1 MTKGEKK
8 IMMKNKFV
16 LIRYVLMLWMLCGA
30 SYTLSIASAYD
41 RTSPSASWGYQPLPG
56 VASASGMPV
65 NGTPVFSGTYSA
77 TSAQSGS
84 YDKPTYIFRSTS
96 AYRNSSDIGGMRI
109 TKSGGGVMRTNPWGE
124 PEGPGVGELE
134 EPVGEPLILLFFAL
148 AFLGFRYYRR
158 RNATLRKRSFP
169 RK

>member
-1 MTKGEKK
+1 
-8 IMMKNKFV
+8 MMKNKFV

-41 RTSPSASWGYQPLPG
+41 RTSSSASWGYQPLPS

-77 TSAQSGS
+77 ASAQIGS
-84 YDKPTYIFRSTS
+84 YDKPNYFFRSTS

-109 TKSGGGVMRTNPWGE
+109 TKSGAVLMRTDPWD
-124 PEGPGVGELE
+124 PVGPGIGEIEL
-134 EPVGEPLILLFFAL
+134 PVGDPLVLLFFAL

-158 RNATLRKRSFP
+158 RAA
-169 RK
+169 

>member
-1 MTKGEKK
+1 
-8 IMMKNKFV
+8 MMKNKFV

-41 RTSPSASWGYQPLPG
+41 RTSSSASWGYQPLSS

-77 TSAQSGS
+77 ASAQIGS
-84 YDKPTYIFRSTS
+84 YDKPNYFFRSTS

-109 TKSGGGVMRTNPWGE
+109 TKSGAVLMRSGWGDPDDDE
-124 PEGPGVGELE
+124 DMPIGTTPVT
-134 EPVGEPLILLFFAL
+134 PVGEPLILLFFAL
-148 AFLGFRYYRR
+148 AFFGVRYYRR
-158 RNATLRKRSFP
+158 RKA
-169 RK
+169 

>member
-1 MTKGEKK
+1 MTKGGKK

-41 RTSPSASWGYQPLPG
+41 RTSSSASWGYQPLPS

-65 NGTPVFSGTYSA
+65 NGTPVF
-77 TSAQSGS
+77 QIGS
-84 YDKPTYIFRSTS
+84 YDKPNYFFRSTS

-109 TKSGGGVMRTNPWGE
+109 TKSGAVLMRTDPWD
-124 PEGPGVGELE
+124 PDGPGIGEIEL
-134 EPVGEPLILLFFAL
+134 PVGDPLVLLFFAL

-158 RNATLRKRSFP
+158 RAA
-169 RK
+169 

>member
-1 MTKGEKK
+1 
-8 IMMKNKFV
+8 MMKNKFV

-41 RTSPSASWGYQPLPG
+41 RTSSSASWGYQPLPS

-77 TSAQSGS
+77 ASAQIGS
-84 YDKPTYIFRSTS
+84 YDKPNYFFRSTS

-109 TKSGGGVMRTNPWGE
+109 TKSGAVLMRSIWDDE
-124 PEGPGVGELE
+124 PTGPGTGELE
-134 EPVGEPLILLFFAL
+134 PEVPVGEPLILLFFAL
-148 AFLGFRYYRR
+148 AFLGVRYYRR
-158 RNATLRKRSFP
+158 RKA
-169 RK
+169 

>member
-1 MTKGEKK
+1 MTKGEMQ

-41 RTSPSASWGYQPLPG
+41 RSSSSASWGYQPLSS
-56 VASASGMPV
+56 VASASGVPV

-77 TSAQSGS
+77 ASAQIGS
-84 YDKPTYIFRSTS
+84 YDKPNYFFRSTS

-109 TKSGGGVMRTNPWGE
+109 TKSGAVLMRTDPWD
-124 PEGPGVGELE
+124 PDGPGIGEIEL
-134 EPVGEPLILLFFAL
+134 PVGDPLVLLFFAL
-148 AFLGFRYYRR
+148 AFLGIRYYRR
-158 RNATLRKRSFP
+158 RKA
-169 RK
+169 